1 MPHPASRSSRM
12 TTAGS
17 STGSKTPSSRPA
29 AASASGAD
37 TEPIRWLEIAVPA
50 HAEAVEAVSEILA
63 RVGYNGVAVEEPLR
77 PDAPHVV
84 KAYLVHDRVARIRVR
99 RVRDALGHFQ
109 AFGLGPIG
117 DLTVR
122 EIEDEAGL
130 ETWKA
135 SFKPIR
141 VGAFL
146 VRPTWSDV
154 DPGDAIVLSLDPGMA
169 FGTGLHP
176 TTQACLHAVSRID
189 IAGKRVADVGT
200 GSAILAIACAKRGA
214 RAVVAV
220 DIDEVAVREAGVNVE
235 RNAVVI
241 ELGVGSAGALD
252 GAYDLVLANIVA
264 AVLQKL
270 AHELAAHLAP
280 GATLIA
286 AGIIAAEEAETVG
299 AFAAEGLRVIDREQ
313 AGDWVALRLTA

>member
-1 MPHPASRSSRM
+1 M
-12 TTAGS
+12 
-17 STGSKTPSSRPA
+17 
-29 AASASGAD
+29 
-37 TEPIRWLEIAVPA
+37 
-50 HAEAVEAVSEILA
+50 SEILA

-99 RVRDALGHFQ
+99 RVRDALGHLQ
-109 AFGLGPIG
+109 AFGLGPVG

-122 EIEDEAGL
+122 EIKDESWL
-130 ETWKA
+130 ESWKD

-146 VRPTWSDV
+146 VRPTWSDI
-154 DPGDAIVLSLDPGMA
+154 DPGDSIVLSLDPGMA

-176 TTQACLHAVSRID
+176 TTQACLRALSGVD
-189 IAGKRVADVGT
+189 VAGKRIADVGT

-214 RAVVAV
+214 REVLALDIDVVAV
-220 DIDEVAVREAGVNVE
+220 KEAKENVE
-235 RNAVVI
+235 RNAVSV
-241 ELGVGSAGALD
+241 EVRVGSAGDLD
-252 GAYDLVLANIVA
+252 GTYDLVLANIVA

-270 AHELAAHLAP
+270 APQLAAHLAA
-280 GATLIA
+280 GGILIA

-299 AFAAEGLRVIDREQ
+299 AFEAHGLRSIAREQ
-313 AGDWVALRLTA
+313 AGDWVALQLTA

>member
-1 MPHPASRSSRM
+1 MM
-12 TTAGS
+12 TAGS
-17 STGSKTPSSRPA
+17 STGSKTPSSESPPPA
-29 AASASGAD
+29 VASAGRGDED
-37 TEPIRWLEIAVPA
+37 TTPIRWLEIAVPA

-63 RVGYNGVAVEEPLR
+63 RVGYNGVAVEEPPR

-99 RVRDALGHFQ
+99 RVRDALGHLQ

-122 EIEDEAGL
+122 EIKEEAWL

-141 VGAFL
+141 VGGFL

-154 DPGDAIVLSLDPGMA
+154 DPGDAIMLSLDPGMA

-176 TTQACLHAVSRID
+176 TTQACLRALSRID
-189 IAGKRVADVGT
+189 VAGKRVADVGT
-200 GSAILAIACAKRGA
+200 GSAILAIACAKQGA
-214 RAVVAV
+214 RAVLAV
-220 DIDEVAVREAGVNVE
+220 DIDEVAVKEAKENVE
-235 RNAVVI
+235 RNAVSV
-241 ELGVGSAGALD
+241 EVRVGSAHDLE
-252 GAYDLVLANIVA
+252 GAYELVLANIVA

-270 AHELAAHLAP
+270 APELAAHVAP
-280 GATLIA
+280 GGSLIV

-299 AFAAEGLRVIDREQ
+299 AFEAQGLRAIAREQ
-313 AGDWVALRLTA
+313 AGDWVALQLTA